1 VVGAATIAPVGAYV
15 SSLRV
20 SAERCTI
27 SRQRP
32 LYRERRS
39 QPRQNA
45 TVASNSAAM
54 SAPEY
59 GIGISPGST
68 RSSTK
73 VAVCPAR
80 RVMRARTSQPS
91 TISSGRR
98 VERLSPSSGAR
109 NRAPCGVS
117 ATSWLA
123 PPVVEARGYVDNEVH
138 LPTDCEDLANHAVV
152 VHRLAGM
159 RWGHEVLHLPTP
171 SGVKKRVMRIG
182 VWDVKLL
189 ERQPSQSGEMRN
201 RPPWSASRMAAK
213 TLGESNRGQQYQ
225 SIVPSVP
232 TSATVCR
239 SPIRPCSAIGR

>member
-1 VVGAATIAPVGAYV
+1 MHHLAPAPAVPRAAQPAPPERHGGVELRGNVGTGVWHRHLAGLDAVEYEGGGLSGPEGDARADVAAFDDLERAAGREAEPQLG
-15 SSLRV
+15 
-20 SAERCTI
+20 SAEQSTVRG
-27 SRQRP
+27 QRD
-32 LYRERRS
+32 L
-39 QPRQNA
+39 
-45 TVASNSAAM
+45 VA
-54 SAPEY
+54 
-59 GIGISPGST
+59 
-68 RSSTK
+68 
-73 VAVCPAR
+73 
-80 RVMRARTSQPS
+80 RA
-91 TISSGRR
+91 
-98 VERLSPSSGAR
+98 
-109 NRAPCGVS
+109 
-117 ATSWLA
+117 
-123 PPVVEARGYVDNEVH
+123 PVVEARGYVDNEVH